1 MIKPR
6 SPVHG
11 GEMLEI
17 FGIKTGLLKPGED
30 IIESLRR
37 GLDGAGIKLMDG
49 DVIVVS
55 ESFVAT
61 GEGRVVS
68 LSGITPSARAIS
80 LASRY
85 EKDPA
90 EMELILRESDE
101 ILGGIPG
108 VVLTLKDGFL
118 YPNAGVDHSNA
129 PPGHVVLLPSDPKKA
144 ASRIRSALSNG
155 ARIGVIIGDSRTHP
169 LRLGCVGVA
178 LACDGILPVEDARG
192 RKDLYGRPLKI
203 TVKAVADNLV
213 SAAQLVMGEGD
224 EGIPAVVIRGA
235 PVEFSDSGPV
245 AIPNIPP
252 HECMYIG
259 VLRSIPRPYTGEYDD
274 LIKSAIDARSQA
286 YAPYSKF
293 RVGAAV
299 LCRSGRIYRGA
310 NVENASSGAGI
321 CAERVAMASAV
332 AAGEREL
339 VALAVAGELPK
350 PITPCGI
357 CRQMMVEF
365 GDMDV
370 VMVGSDG
377 DALMVRASEL
387 LPDAFTL
394 ACGSRCS
401 GSGKH

>member
-1 MIKPR
+1 
-6 SPVHG
+6 
-11 GEMLEI
+11 MLEI

-30 IIESLRR
+30 HVEALRR
-37 GLDGAGIKLMDG
+37 GLAEAGIRLRDK

-68 LSGITPSARAIS
+68 LKDITPSARAIA

-129 PPGHVVLLPSDPKKA
+129 PPGYVVLLPSDPKRA
-144 ASRIRSALSNG
+144 ASRIRTELSNG
-155 ARIGVIIGDSRTHP
+155 VRIGVIIGDSRTHP

-178 LACDGILPVEDARG
+178 LACDGIIPVEDARG
-192 RKDLYGRPLKI
+192 RRDLYGKPLRI

-235 PVEFSDSGPV
+235 PVELSDSGPA

-274 LIKSAIDARSQA
+274 LIKSAIDARDQA

-299 LCRSGRIYRGA
+299 LCGSGKIYKGA

-321 CAERVAMASAV
+321 CAERVAMATAV
-332 AAGEREL
+332 AAGEREF
-339 VALAVAGELPK
+339 VALAVAGELSK

-357 CRQMMVEF
+357 CRQMMIEF

-370 VMVGSDG
+370 VMVGSNG

-394 ACGSRCS
+394 SCRS
-401 GSGKH
+401 GCP

>member
-1 MIKPR
+1 
-6 SPVHG
+6 
-11 GEMLEI
+11 MLEI

-30 IIESLRR
+30 HVEALRR
-37 GLDGAGIKLMDG
+37 GLAEAGIRLRDK

-68 LSGITPSARAIS
+68 LKDITPSARAIA

-129 PPGHVVLLPSDPKKA
+129 PPGHVVLLPSDPKRA
-144 ASRIRSALSNG
+144 ASRIRNELSNG

-178 LACDGILPVEDARG
+178 LACDGIIPVEDARG
-192 RKDLYGRPLKI
+192 RRDLYGKPLRI

-235 PVEFSDSGPV
+235 PVELSDSGPA

-274 LIKSAIDARSQA
+274 LIKSAIDARNGA

-299 LCRSGRIYRGA
+299 LCGSGKIYRGA

-321 CAERVAMASAV
+321 CAERVAMATAV
-332 AAGEREL
+332 AAGEREF
-339 VALAVAGELPK
+339 VALAVVGDLSK

-357 CRQMMVEF
+357 CRQMMIEF

-394 ACGSRCS
+394 SCRS
-401 GSGKH
+401 GCP